1 MPSIPGLQRSPGEGN
16 SNSRQYSCLE
26 KPMDREAWQATVHRA
41 SKSQTWLS
49 THTQIKFL
57 QVAIRVYSVRVPALS
72 FTYEIRFHPFS
83 LHLPCPS
90 FPKAA
95 VQWGINGPWGQNWA
109 EVLEHSFAMWTWANY
124 VEPRFPL
131 VTLGSQISGSLD
143 CCEKWMG
150 SACAL

>member
-1 MPSIPGLQRSPGEGN
+1 MWIKCTCKKSVHASILAWKNPWT
-16 SNSRQYSCLE
+16 E
-26 KPMDREAWQATVHRA
+26 KPGKLQ
-41 SKSQTWLS
+41 S
-49 THTQIKFL
+49 TGPQRVRHDWAHTQIKFL

-150 SACAL
+150 SCMCFIVRVG